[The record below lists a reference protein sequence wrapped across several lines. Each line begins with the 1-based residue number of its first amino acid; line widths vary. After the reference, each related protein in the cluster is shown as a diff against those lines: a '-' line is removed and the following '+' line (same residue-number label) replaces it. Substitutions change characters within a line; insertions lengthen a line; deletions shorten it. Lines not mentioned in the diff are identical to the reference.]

1 MKKIILYSVWAVF
14 YVICAC
20 LGFISEPTQTQ
31 AAAMTVMAIIFFL
44 PGAVLLIDALRKQ
57 DKKQLLLLRW
67 ISGLS
72 LGLTLVMLIANF
84 MSVYASQTA
93 GNVLY
98 ALLNLVSVPMVCSQH
113 YILSLFLWACIL
125 VCTLP
130 KRKSIR

>member
-1 MKKIILYSVWAVF
+1 MKKIILYCVWAVF

-20 LGFISEPTQTQ
+20 LGFISGHTQTQ
-31 AAAMTVMAIIFFL
+31 AAAMTVMAIIFFV
-44 PGAVLLIDALRKQ
+44 PGAVLLVDALRKQ
-57 DKKQLLLLRW
+57 DKKLLLLLRW

-84 MSVYASQTA
+84 MSVYASEAA

-98 ALLNLVSVPMVCSQH
+98 VLLNLVSVPMVCSQH

-130 KRKSIR
+130 KRNNK